1 VKSGGR
7 GSPKIN
13 VDCGLTEVHDGT
25 PSTANSDQRTVIIPE
40 QSDKIVGNFFMPRN
54 EAGVAETALFNFVQR
69 LSEFLR
75 IQLL

>member
-1 VKSGGR
+1 
-7 GSPKIN
+7 
-13 VDCGLTEVHDGT
+13 
-25 PSTANSDQRTVIIPE
+25 VIIPE
-40 QSDKIVGNFFMPRN
+40 QSDKNVGNFFMPRN